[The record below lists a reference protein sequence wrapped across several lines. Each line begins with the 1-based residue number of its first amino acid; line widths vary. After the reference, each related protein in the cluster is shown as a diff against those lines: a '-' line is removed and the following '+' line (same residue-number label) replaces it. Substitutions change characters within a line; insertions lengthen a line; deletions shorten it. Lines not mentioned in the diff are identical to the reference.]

1 MTICIIQARMGS
13 TRLPGK
19 IMKDLAGKKVLWH
32 VVNRVAKAKNIDKIV
47 VATTV
52 NQEDDLVEHFCKENG
67 FLVYRGSA
75 ENVLERFY
83 EVAKKFGADHVVRIT
98 GDCPLIDPHIIDFCV
113 EAFLKVGCDY
123 ISDVPPGDQPLFRN
137 QDVEIISFFAL
148 EKTFQNALK
157 IYEREHVTPY
167 IWQNKKQEFTIG
179 PTVAIDSKYN
189 RNYRLT
195 VDYPQDFELMEK
207 IYRKF
212 YKPGEIIDIVEVY
225 SFLDKNPEWV
235 AINSHCR

>member
-1 MTICIIQARMGS
+1 
-13 TRLPGK
+13 
-19 IMKDLAGKKVLWH
+19 
-32 VVNRVAKAKNIDKIV
+32 
-47 VATTV
+47 
-52 NQEDDLVEHFCKENG
+52 
-67 FLVYRGSA
+67 
-75 ENVLERFY
+75 
-83 EVAKKFGADHVVRIT
+83 
-98 GDCPLIDPHIIDFCV
+98 
-113 EAFLKVGCDY
+113 
-123 ISDVPPGDQPLFRN
+123 LFRN